1 METTQ
6 LLWRHRLPTERRRG
20 RQPRLSLDDI
30 VASGVRVADRVG
42 HLGFGLREVAEQAGV
57 PVMTLYSS
65 VTGRDQLLQ
74 LMVDQVRAEMA
85 FSRLR
90 GSWRQQLQSVAAD
103 NRALLE
109 AHPWLADFE
118 SERAIL
124 GPGTLAKYERE
135 LAAVDCLDLSDPDK
149 DAALTLVLDFV
160 GSTVRAVRQ
169 AAIERSEEPAADW
182 WSREGA
188 ALAALR
194 VGDEFPLASRI
205 GTAAGQQHQAAHD
218 PEHAYQFG
226 LAVIL
231 DGLEAREHQQ

>member
-1 METTQ
+1 M
-6 LLWRHRLPTERRRG
+6 
-20 RQPRLSLDDI
+20 DDI
-30 VASGVRVADRVG
+30 VASGIGVADRVG

-65 VTGRDQLLQ
+65 VTGREQLLQ
-74 LMVDQVRAEMA
+74 LMVDQARADMA
-85 FSRLR
+85 FTRLQ
-90 GSWRQQLQSVAAD
+90 GSWRQQLQLVAAD
-103 NRALLE
+103 NRLLLE

-135 LAAVDCLDLSDPDK
+135 LTAVDSLDLSDPDK

-160 GSTVRAVRQ
+160 RAVRQ
-169 AAIERSEEPAADW
+169 AAVERDDEPAADW
-182 WSREGA
+182 WAREGA
-188 ALAALR
+188 TLAALR
-194 VGDEFPLASRI
+194 VAEEFPLASRI

-218 PEHAYQFG
+218 PEHAYRFG

-231 DGLEAREHQQ
+231 DGLEARERQFNVEGHTSRRGPSSGRWPST